1 MDGRS
6 IKVALTNKGAEPA
19 LRIVPVFEQH
29 KSVILSGL
37 AASEV
42 RLLLTMLL
50 KLCDSAGALDNFA

>member
-19 LRIVPVFEQH
+19 LRIVPVSKQH